1 MKLPYR
7 FNKPKYIYE
16 VKQKNNSNMG
26 SFFTTRT
33 EARTWKNNQNIQ
45 QTSAKFVIYRHEI
58 NMTNKIIR

>member
-16 VKQKNNSNMG
+16 VKQKGTQLMG

-33 EARTWKNNQNIQ
+33 EARARKNQHN
-45 QTSAKFVIYRHEI
+45 AVKDGKKFVIYRHEI

>member
-16 VKQKNNSNMG
+16 VKQKGTQLMG
-26 SFFTTRT
+26 SFFTTRG
-33 EARTWKNNQNIQ
+33 EAREVKNIKNSGSRN
-45 QTSAKFVIYRHEI
+45 KFVIYRHEI